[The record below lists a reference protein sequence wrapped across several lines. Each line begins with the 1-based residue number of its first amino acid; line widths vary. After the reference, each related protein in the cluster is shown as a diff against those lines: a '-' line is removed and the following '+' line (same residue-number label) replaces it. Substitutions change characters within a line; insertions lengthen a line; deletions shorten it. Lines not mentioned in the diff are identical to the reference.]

1 MVFHEGGRVTWMA
14 FYEAFLKNYFTVTEQ
29 VERVREFVHLGQGD
43 MTVTQY
49 TAKFMELS
57 YFAPMYVLNQA
68 EQAQKFEDGLR
79 VDLIMVAIMR
89 I

>member
-1 MVFHEGGRVTWMA
+1 MA
-14 FYEAFLKNYFTVTEQ
+14 
-29 VERVREFVHLGQGD
+29 
-43 MTVTQY
+43 QY
-49 TAKFMELS
+49 VAKFMELS